1 MSAPGYPATAA
12 TRPSMPAL
20 TAPDGSVPPVRD
32 VIYVV
37 TDPGV
42 PAYGRKGCSVHV
54 QSVLREL
61 TTRATAAGGTVTL
74 IATRL
79 GGEAPAG
86 LEDVRTIELGR
97 PGAGDPAEAEV
108 ALQGLDAR
116 AADLVAEVLDTLASS
131 PEYRRGVDVPAPLV
145 YQRYGLWSA
154 EVMERAGAQ
163 GARTVLEI
171 NAPLVEEQERHRVL
185 VDRTTALEMTGRAV
199 RAAHLPY
206 AVSTAVS
213 FWAAAVAG
221 LRTEAVPTI
230 PNGVDVARFAA
241 QPGSGADVPVIGFVS
256 TFRPWHAPELL
267 IDAAAA
273 LVAEGLPVRL
283 LLVGDGPTL
292 VDNCASAVA
301 AGVEFESTGAVDP
314 AEVPELLARCDV
326 AAAPYPA
333 GDAYFS
339 PLKVAEYLAAGLPTV
354 AAAVADLPHLFG
366 RDEVALVTPGDVV
379 ALTDALRR
387 VLTDPA
393 HRAALAAGGRRAA
406 RERFAWSAVV
416 DRVLVGACVDSSS
429 REGLCA

>member
-1 MSAPGYPATAA
+1 MNRAYSSPLTGPYTNPIAGPDETPA
-12 TRPSMPAL
+12 
-20 TAPDGSVPPVRD
+20 VRD

-42 PAYGRKGCSVHV
+42 PAFGRKGCSVHV

-61 TTRATAAGGTVTL
+61 AARAETSGGTVTL
-74 IATRL
+74 VAARL
-79 GGEAPAG
+79 GGEAPEG
-86 LEDVRTIELGR
+86 LESVRTIELGR
-97 PGAGDPAEAEV
+97 PRAADPAEAER
-108 ALQGLDAR
+108 ALLALDAR
-116 AADLVAEVLDTLASS
+116 AADVVEDLLGALATRPDRTAS
-131 PEYRRGVDVPAPLV
+131 PVDPTPPAPLV

-154 EVMERAGAQ
+154 QVMERAAAL

-171 NAPLVEEQERHRVL
+171 NAPLVEEQARHRVL
-185 VDRTTALEMTGRAV
+185 VDRATALELTARAI
-199 RAAHLPY
+199 RAADLPY

-213 FWAAAVAG
+213 YWAAAVAG
-221 LRTEAVPTI
+221 LPTGAVPAV

-241 QPGSGADVPVIGFVS
+241 TPGSGGPVPVIGFVS

-273 LVAEGLPVRL
+273 LVAEGRPVRL

-292 VDNCASAVA
+292 VDNCAAAVA

-314 AEVPELLARCDV
+314 AEVPALLARCDV

-354 AAAVADLPHLFG
+354 AAGVADLPHLFAP
-366 RDEVALVTPGDVV
+366 DEVALVTPGDVG

-387 VLTDPA
+387 VVCDPRY
-393 HRAALAAGGRRAA
+393 RARLSAGGRRAA

-416 DRVLVGACVDSSS
+416 DRVLAEALAKDGVA
-429 REGLCA
+429 A